1 MFTGKTLVDGEW
13 VFRKDCFARSQT
25 LGATC
30 QNSFSRK
37 VTLVVHG
44 ELAGNVKDM
53 DRGLSRKL
61 LAVLD
66 SRTKGQHI
74 HVVDAAGYSDLLSGA
89 PARCRD
95 LKMQG
100 DHVAVMPEVGDGFLG
115 GPFERLRLRTR
126 GISRFEAGVLG
137 RGTQQHKKLLLRLI
151 EQVAGR
157 GSLDVRAPARRGPD
171 FDLGWISER
180 TAYGAW
186 VMAPQR
192 AATEETNR
200 LTEVVEH
207 VSRSVRSVP
216 RRDQAQPVVVL
227 EDYVDLNPGLKEK
240 AKLAG
245 VLVGRVKDVP
255 LKLGPS
261 RM

>member
-13 VFRKDCFARSQT
+13 VIRKDCFSRSQT

-66 SRTKGQHI
+66 SRKAGRHV
-74 HVVDAAGYSDLLSGA
+74 HVVDAVSYSDLLFGA

-95 LKMQG
+95 LKVQG

-115 GPFERLRLRTR
+115 GPFDRLHLRTR
-126 GISRFEAGVLG
+126 GLGRFEAGVLG
-137 RGTQQHKKLLLRLI
+137 RGTPRHEKLLSRLI
-151 EQVAGR
+151 EQVTGR
-157 GSLDVRAPARRGPD
+157 AALEVRAPTRRGPH
-171 FDLGWISER
+171 FDLGWISKR

-186 VMAPQR
+186 VAVPQVPADER
-192 AATEETNR
+192 TNC

-207 VSRSVRSVP
+207 ASRSVRAVP
-216 RRDQAQPVVVL
+216 RHGQAQPVVVL
-227 EDYVDLNPGLKEK
+227 EDSVELNSGLEEK
-240 AKLAG
+240 AKSLG
-245 VLVGRVKDVP
+245 VLLGKVRDVP
-255 LKLGPS
+255 
-261 RM
+261 R